1 MNDTTDNED
10 RQRLL
15 QRRAR
20 LLAELQ
26 NVDQQLEECST
37 GELGLKVVHEVV

>member
-1 MNDTTDNED
+1 MSDATNNEEK
-10 RQRLL
+10 QRLL
-15 QRRAR
+15 QQRAR

-37 GELGLKVVHEVV
+37 GELGLKSFS

>member
-1 MNDTTDNED
+1 MSDATNNEEK
-10 RQRLL
+10 QRLL

-37 GELGLKVVHEVV
+37 GELGLKDFS

>member
-1 MNDTTDNED
+1 MSDTTNNEEK
-10 RQRLL
+10 QRLR

-26 NVDQQLEECST
+26 NVDQQLEERST
-37 GELGLKVVHEVV
+37 GELGLKAVS